1 MSSADGRSSPAPN
14 PKLSAWWHE
23 GTQNNRQEQHG
34 ALGSVLLRPN
44 GALSTFVAV
53 ARWQTRA
60 ALEAFW
66 NSAESRTNPYGD
78 LVAVEI
84 LAEHC
89 DAEVRERFIVAL
101 AERCG

>member
-1 MSSADGRSSPAPN
+1 MIRVIYRWQIVPGTESEF
-14 PKLSAWWHE
+14 SAWWQ
-23 GTQNNRQEQHG
+23 TQ
-34 ALGSVLLRPN
+34 
-44 GALSTFVAV
+44 T
-53 ARWQTRA
+53 

-66 NSAESRTNPYGD
+66 NSSRSRTNPYGD

-84 LAEHC
+84 LAENC